1 MICGTTPTHIF
12 KIPFD
17 TSQLKEIRISYAQD
31 DAVIVEKTTS
41 DCVLEGDKI
50 TVTLSQADTLKFSHQ
65 MPVEIQL
72 KVLTVDGCV
81 LANDAIRVRAKE
93 VLNKEVLT

>member
-31 DAVIVEKTTS
+31 DEVIVEKTTS
-41 DCVLEGDKI
+41 DCAFEGNKI
-50 TVTLSQADTLKFSHQ
+50 TVTLSQEDTLQFDHRKAVELQ
-65 MPVEIQL
+65 M
-72 KVLTVDGCV
+72 KVLTPVS
-81 LANDAIRVRAKE
+81 IHI
-93 VLNKEVLT
+93 

>member
-31 DAVIVEKTTS
+31 DEVIVEKNTS
-41 DCVLEGDKI
+41 DCILEGDKI
-50 TVTLSQADTLKFSHQ
+50 TVTLSQEDTLKFSHRKA
-65 MPVEIQL
+65 VELQL

-81 LANDAIRVRAKE
+81 LANNVIRVRVE
-93 VLNKEVLT
+93 EILNKEVLT